1 MFDTSENTMWN
12 SKKEE
17 AEEIS
22 VNELRTML
30 LTLRRSRTATFG
42 FIYVITII
50 AIAIL
55 SPVISPFD
63 PYVQNLSKRLEPPSF
78 PHVLGLDEFGRD
90 VFSRLIN
97 GATISLLVG
106 LEVVLLALLIGVVV
120 GTVSGYYG
128 GKVDMIFM
136 RIADVFLAFPSLV
149 LAIGIMAVVGPSI
162 FNVVLS
168 LAVVTWPHYARVI
181 RSQTITLKK
190 MDFIT
195 AAIAMGAS
203 KKRILITHIIPNTVP
218 PVIVLATLG
227 MGSAILA
234 EAGLSFLGL
243 GVTPPTPSWGSMIAS
258 GRDYILQAPHVVI
271 APGLMITITVLAFNL
286 LGDGLRDALD
296 PRLRG

>member
-1 MFDTSENTMWN
+1 MSR
-12 SKKEE
+12 SRKEE
-17 AEEIS
+17 IREIPA
-22 VNELRTML
+22 NELQIMLRTL
-30 LTLRRSRTATFG
+30 WKSRPATFG
-42 FIYVITII
+42 FIYVIAII

-55 SPVISPFD
+55 APVISPFD
-63 PYVQNLSKRLEPPSF
+63 PYNQDLPNRLAPPSF
-78 PHVLGLDEFGRD
+78 PHILGLDEFGRD
-90 VFSRLIN
+90 VFSRLLH

-106 LEVVLLALLIGVVV
+106 LEVVLLSLLIGVVV

-136 RIADVFLAFPSLV
+136 RLADIFLAFPSLV
-149 LAIGIMAVVGPSI
+149 LAIGIMAVLGPSI

-168 LAVVTWPHYARVI
+168 LVVVSWPHYARVI

-195 AAIAMGAS
+195 AAIAIGAS
-203 KKRILITHIIPNTVP
+203 KKRILIRHIIPNTIP
-218 PVIVLATLG
+218 PIIILATLG

-243 GVTPPTPSWGSMIAS
+243 GVNPPTPSWGSMIAS
-258 GRDYILQAPHVVI
+258 GRDYILQAPHIVI

-296 PRLRG
+296 PRLKI

>member
-1 MFDTSENTMWN
+1 MSR
-12 SKKEE
+12 SRKEE
-17 AEEIS
+17 VREIPA
-22 VNELRTML
+22 NELQIMLRTL
-30 LTLRRSRTATFG
+30 WKSRPATFG
-42 FIYVITII
+42 FIYVIAII

-55 SPVISPFD
+55 APVISPFD
-63 PYVQNLSKRLEPPSF
+63 PYNQDLPNRLAPPSF
-78 PHVLGLDEFGRD
+78 PHILGLDEFGRD
-90 VFSRLIN
+90 VFSRLLH

-106 LEVVLLALLIGVVV
+106 LEVVLLSLLIGVVV

-136 RIADVFLAFPSLV
+136 RLADIFLAFPSLV
-149 LAIGIMAVVGPSI
+149 LAIGIMAVLGPSI

-168 LAVVTWPHYARVI
+168 LVVVSWPHYARVI

-195 AAIAMGAS
+195 AAIAIGAS
-203 KKRILITHIIPNTVP
+203 KKRILIRHIIPNTIP
-218 PVIVLATLG
+218 PIIILATLG

-243 GVTPPTPSWGSMIAS
+243 GVNPPTPSWGSMIAS
-258 GRDYILQAPHVVI
+258 GRDYILQAPHIVI

-296 PRLRG
+296 PRLKI

>member
-1 MFDTSENTMWN
+1 MSR
-12 SKKEE
+12 SRKEE
-17 AEEIS
+17 VREIPA
-22 VNELRTML
+22 NELQIMLRTL
-30 LTLRRSRTATFG
+30 WKSRPATFG
-42 FIYVITII
+42 FIYVIAII

-55 SPVISPFD
+55 APVISPFD
-63 PYVQNLSKRLEPPSF
+63 PYNQDLPNRLAPPSF
-78 PHVLGLDEFGRD
+78 PHILGLDEFGRD
-90 VFSRLIN
+90 VFSRLLH

-106 LEVVLLALLIGVVV
+106 LEVVLLSLLIGVVV

-136 RIADVFLAFPSLV
+136 RLADIFLAFPSLV
-149 LAIGIMAVVGPSI
+149 LAIGIMAVLGPSI

-168 LAVVTWPHYARVI
+168 LVVVSWPHYARVI

-195 AAIAMGAS
+195 AAIAIGAS
-203 KKRILITHIIPNTVP
+203 KKRTLIKHIIPNTIP
-218 PVIVLATLG
+218 PIIILATLG

-243 GVTPPTPSWGSMIAS
+243 GVNPPTPSWGSMIAS
-258 GRDYILQAPHVVI
+258 GRDYILQAPHIVI

-296 PRLRG
+296 PRLKI